1 MYSLKLENIKPII
14 KQFVG
19 SVLFSR
25 GLCFHNSGK
34 VPQMDCGDEVVDMR
48 KRSLFHPTSEL
59 MANKRIKS
67 SPFSPGDHADGE
79 YMERQQM
86 DSKPSSSLGEP
97 ISAETEFSE
106 ADENDDFAACEDDG
120 TDRNQYLAAAPNPM
134 DQALRELIRKYVRA
148 DYVIHCLELAGFD
161 SAVVFACLNSE
172 TNIRQLET
180 FVGATCALINSQKIR
195 QYFLGPVYARHPTNF
210 KLPAGVVCGLQLA
223 VEELKRTGTFTTSP
237 AVPFSTISDAAT
249 QTEVSSLGPSSLTSS
264 SEGSPPDPAFANAS
278 DSSLIP
284 PPAHISTENLS
295 FHLPPPSLS
304 TVESDC
310 KRLFDCMGGRFSL
323 PSQSQSH
330 SPHSRSS
337 SSTSV
342 DNIDVE
348 RLIHHSSASA
358 CRLAARQFVNAN
370 LVRGQHFDMEM
381 EVSGGGEN
389 GQKRVTG
396 IFYCHLCRE
405 KRERT
410 CAVRFSVARNRY
422 PVMSNVLSHL
432 KTHFQYQSSA
442 NAAAAAAP
450 AAAPAVGTKKIVPP
464 PPPSVSPSALIDS
477 SAPTVASTES
487 PFLSPNSFCNL
498 VSRVVQFAA
507 SANPLPATEMRLPSQ
522 VPLGHSPSLPSKL
535 SSLLCVCDDGDADD
549 DDFDVGI
556 LPSYLY
562 LCCTSLNFPTL
573 CIVVLMSVFF
583 MYIKQNAMHY
593 IFFSFPEAAWLLF
606 GGS

>member
-1 MYSLKLENIKPII
+1 MNYFIQWRSRFELII
-14 KQFVG
+14 K
-19 SVLFSR
+19 VLVRSLR
-25 GLCFHNSGK
+25 LSILTRLRLW
-34 VPQMDCGDEVVDMR
+34 VPQMDGDDEVVDMR
-48 KRSLFHPTSEL
+48 KRSLFHPTSEI
-59 MANKRIKS
+59 MTNKRMKS
-67 SPFSPGDHADGE
+67 SPISPGDQVEGE
-79 YMERQQM
+79 SMERHQT
-86 DSKPSSSLGEP
+86 DSKPGSSLGEP
-97 ISAETEFSE
+97 ISAETDLSE

-120 TDRNQYLAAAPNPM
+120 VDENHYLAAAPNPM
-134 DQALRELIRKYVRA
+134 DPALRELIRKYVRA

-172 TNIRQLET
+172 TNIRQLEI

-223 VEELKRTGTFTTSP
+223 VEELKRVGTFTSSTS
-237 AVPFSTISDAAT
+237 VPFNGISDAAT

-295 FHLPPPSLS
+295 FHLPPPLPPPSLS

-323 PSQSQSH
+323 PSQPQSH
-330 SPHSRSS
+330 SPQPRSS
-337 SSTSV
+337 SSTSA

-432 KTHFQYQSSA
+432 KTHFQYQSSVG
-442 NAAAAAAP
+442 AAAAAATT
-450 AAAPAVGTKKIVPP
+450 AAPTAGTKKLVPP
-464 PPPSVSPSALIDS
+464 PPQPPPSVSPSALIDS
-477 SAPTVASTES
+477 STPTVGPTGP

-507 SANPLPATEMRLPSQ
+507 SANPLPTTEMSLPSQ
-522 VPLGHSPSLPSKL
+522 VSLGPSPSLPSKL
-535 SSLLCVCDDGDADD
+535 SSV
-549 DDFDVGI
+549 
-556 LPSYLY
+556 
-562 LCCTSLNFPTL
+562 N
-573 CIVVLMSVFF
+573 
-583 MYIKQNAMHY
+583 
-593 IFFSFPEAAWLLF
+593 
-606 GGS
+606 